1 MRKEHDEV
9 TRFTSLCK
17 LTFGHDFT
25 QIDAFEVWFVTQ
37 KSAFPLIEKVFFV
50 PKTMDGDVV
59 GLSVCQPQNEGA

>member
-9 TRFTSLCK
+9 TSFASFSK

-25 QIDAFEVWFVTQ
+25 QIDAFEVRFVSQ

-59 GLSVCQPQNEGA
+59 GLSVCQPHDEGA